1 MWQAFSLVEK
11 DLRLLS
17 SFFYC
22 DLVASAAPAAQ
33 QRRYAA
39 AANALNACRGA
50 VSGIRDAE
58 TLQTAGRGEVG
69 GLASDAMDRA
79 IMAIR
84 CYISYIYPM

>member
-50 VSGIRDAE
+50 VSGIRDARHFRRWARRSRW
-58 TLQTAGRGEVG
+58 TSL
-69 GLASDAMDRA
+69 
-79 IMAIR
+79 R
-84 CYISYIYPM
+84 CDG